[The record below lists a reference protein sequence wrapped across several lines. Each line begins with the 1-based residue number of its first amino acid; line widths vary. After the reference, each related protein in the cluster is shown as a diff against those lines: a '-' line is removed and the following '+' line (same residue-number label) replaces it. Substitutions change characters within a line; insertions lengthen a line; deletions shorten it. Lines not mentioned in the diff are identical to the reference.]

1 MLKNPT
7 VVSVSQLNR
16 YVKSLLESDHVLSG
30 LMVRGEISNFT
41 RHYKSGHLYF
51 TLKDDSAA
59 VKAVMF
65 RSYAARVPF
74 SPENGMSVIVS
85 GSVSLYERDGS
96 YQFYVTDMQPDGIGA
111 LHLAYEQLKAKLAAE
126 GLFDE
131 ARKRPLPPYP
141 ERIGIVTSEGAAA
154 LQDMLNILSRRYPA
168 ATVVLCPA
176 QVQGAGAAR
185 TLIDGIRALNA
196 AKACDLIIIGRG
208 GGSIEDLWAF
218 NDETLARAIAASGI
232 PVISAV
238 GHETDFTIADFAADL
253 RAPTPS
259 AAAELA
265 VPNMAD
271 LQYYLA
277 DLGARCHGA
286 VVRRIEG
293 TELRLRQLRAGLTTP
308 EGILRACGLRLDA
321 LEREIRAGV
330 LQKLDGARNRLQYLG
345 ALVEER
351 SPMKILSRGYSL
363 TSADGRTVLSA
374 EQVKPGD
381 LLTTRVADG
390 EILSKVT
397 GTNRRTT

>member
-1 MLKNPT
+1 M
-7 VVSVSQLNR
+7 
-16 YVKSLLESDHVLSG
+16 
-30 LMVRGEISNFT
+30 
-41 RHYKSGHLYF
+41 
-51 TLKDDSAA
+51 
-59 VKAVMF
+59 
-65 RSYAARVPF
+65 
-74 SPENGMSVIVS
+74 
-85 GSVSLYERDGS
+85 
-96 YQFYVTDMQPDGIGA
+96 
-111 LHLAYEQLKAKLAAE
+111 
-126 GLFDE
+126 
-131 ARKRPLPPYP
+131 
-141 ERIGIVTSEGAAA
+141 
-154 LQDMLNILSRRYPA
+154 
-168 ATVVLCPA
+168 
-176 QVQGAGAAR
+176 
-185 TLIDGIRALNA
+185 
-196 AKACDLIIIGRG
+196 
-208 GGSIEDLWAF
+208 
-218 NDETLARAIAASGI
+218 
-232 PVISAV
+232 
-238 GHETDFTIADFAADL
+238 
-253 RAPTPS
+253 
-259 AAAELA
+259 
-265 VPNMAD
+265 PNMAD

-330 LQKLDGARNRLQYLG
+330 LQRLDGARNRLQYLG

>member
-16 YVKSLLESDHVLSG
+16 YVKSLFESDHILSG

-59 VKAVMF
+59 IKAVMF
-65 RSYAARVPF
+65 RNYAAHVPF

-111 LHLAYEQLKAKLAAE
+111 LHLAYEQLKAKLSAE

-154 LQDMLNILSRRYPA
+154 LQDMLNILSRRYPLA
-168 ATVVLCPA
+168 KVVLCPA
-176 QVQGAGAAR
+176 QVQGAGAAK
-185 TLIDGIRALNA
+185 TLISGIRALNA
-196 AKACDLIIIGRG
+196 AGACDLIIVGRG

-218 NDETLARAIAASGI
+218 NDEALARAIAASDV

-238 GHETDFTIADFAADL
+238 GMRPTSRSPTLRPTCARRPPPPRRSSPCPIWPTCNITSRTSARAATGRLSGASRGWSFGCISFARGL
-253 RAPTPS
+253 RPPRGFCAPANCGWTRWNGKSARTSGRSWTAREAACNTSARSWRS
-259 AAAELA
+259 AA
-265 VPNMAD
+265 
-271 LQYYLA
+271 
-277 DLGARCHGA
+277 R
-286 VVRRIEG
+286 
-293 TELRLRQLRAGLTTP
+293 
-308 EGILRACGLRLDA
+308 
-321 LEREIRAGV
+321 
-330 LQKLDGARNRLQYLG
+330 
-345 ALVEER
+345 
-351 SPMKILSRGYSL
+351 
-363 TSADGRTVLSA
+363 
-374 EQVKPGD
+374 
-381 LLTTRVADG
+381 
-390 EILSKVT
+390 
-397 GTNRRTT
+397 

>member
-16 YVKSLLESDHVLSG
+16 YVKALFESNHVLSG

-59 VKAVMF
+59 IKAVMF

-96 YQFYVTDMQPDGIGA
+96 YQFYVTDMQPDGVGA

-131 ARKRPLPPYP
+131 VLKRPLPSYP

-154 LQDMLNILSRRYPA
+154 LQDMLNILSRRYPVA
-168 ATVVLCPA
+168 KVVLCPA
-176 QVQGAGAAR
+176 QVQGEGAAK
-185 TLIDGIRALNA
+185 TLIAGIRALNA
-196 AKACDLIIIGRG
+196 AKACDIIIIGRG

-218 NDETLARAIAASGI
+218 NDETLARVIAGSGI

-286 VVRRIEG
+286 VVRRIDLLEG
-293 TELRLRQLRAGLTTP
+293 KLHQLCAGLTTP
-308 EGILRACGLRLDA
+308 EGVLRACGQRLEL

-330 LQKLDGARNRLQYLG
+330 CHRLDDARSRLKYLS

-363 TSADGRTVLSA
+363 TSMDGYTVLSA
-374 EQVKPGD
+374 GQVKPGD

-390 EILSKVT
+390 EIESTVT
-397 GTNRRTT
+397 GTKRRTT

>member
-1 MLKNPT
+1 
-7 VVSVSQLNR
+7 
-16 YVKSLLESDHVLSG
+16 
-30 LMVRGEISNFT
+30 
-41 RHYKSGHLYF
+41 
-51 TLKDDSAA
+51 
-59 VKAVMF
+59 
-65 RSYAARVPF
+65 
-74 SPENGMSVIVS
+74 
-85 GSVSLYERDGS
+85 
-96 YQFYVTDMQPDGIGA
+96 
-111 LHLAYEQLKAKLAAE
+111 
-126 GLFDE
+126 
-131 ARKRPLPPYP
+131 
-141 ERIGIVTSEGAAA
+141 
-154 LQDMLNILSRRYPA
+154 MLNILSRRYPA
-168 ATVVLCPA
+168 GNGRALSRRRCRGT
-176 QVQGAGAAR
+176 GAAR

-271 LQYYLA
+271 LRYYLA
-277 DLGARCHGA
+277 GSAARAATGRPPPASRRHGA
-286 VVRRIEG
+286 PAAHSM
-293 TELRLRQLRAGLTTP
+293 RAGLDDP
-308 EGILRACGLRLDA
+308 REGCLRACGDCGWTRWNGRSA
-321 LEREIRAGV
+321 RAFCRRLERRAKPAGIS
-330 LQKLDGARNRLQYLG
+330 G

-381 LLTTRVADG
+381 LLDDAG
-390 EILSKVT
+390 
-397 GTNRRTT
+397 RRRRDIVESDRDE